1 MFLDNTQN
9 YITYHAI
16 TSIMFYISEGNYM
29 FYILYEDRQDIF
41 LVTFLILFVHNEVN
55 SLS

>member
-1 MFLDNTQN
+1 MQLL
-9 YITYHAI
+9 
-16 TSIMFYISEGNYM
+16 SIMFYITEGNYM